1 MRTTIDLPADLHN
14 AVTSIAAQ
22 SRKSMNQTVA
32 DLIRRALT
40 QPATPFD
47 PADNPV
53 VRVDQATGL
62 PTVRSPRPVSA
73 EDVRALEDD

>member
-1 MRTTIDLPADLHN
+1 MRTTINLPADLHN
-14 AVTSIAAQ
+14 AVTPIAAQ

-32 DLIRRALT
+32 DLTRRALI

-47 PADNPV
+47 PTDNAL

-62 PTVRSPRPVSA
+62 PTVRSPWPVSA